1 MIITEASVREYMELN
16 SPGSTSKYTDATLG
30 SNIRAAQGMLQR
42 WTGRR
47 FEDHTATLTFSTDGR
62 AFLPIPG
69 LRSVTSA
76 PTLSGTALDVDD
88 TYYLLPDSQQT
99 GVYTGIQFRAFRT
112 TGTNGPWWLS
122 NPEWFDRNLDHPH
135 YPANRGAS
143 MTLPNDLVIAGN
155 WGWTDAL
162 MPEPVRHAVK
172 VLAAY
177 FTMRPD
183 ALLTG
188 GRFTPGGDV
197 VDLSQFPIEVQ
208 VFVADWKVSSFAA
221 SAN

>member
-1 MIITEASVREYMELN
+1 VIITAQSVREYMELN

-30 SNIRAAQGMLQR
+30 SNIRASQGMLER
-42 WTGRR
+42 WTSRR
-47 FEDHTATLTFSTDGR
+47 FEDVTATLTFSTDGR

-69 LRSVTSA
+69 LRSTTGVTNQGT
-76 PTLSGTALDVDD
+76 TLVADE
-88 TYYLLPDSQQT
+88 TYYLLPDTQQT

-112 TGTNGPWWLS
+112 SGTNGPWWLS

-135 YPANRGAS
+135 YPANRGES
-143 MTLPNDLVIAGN
+143 MTLPNDLTIAGS

-162 MPEPVRHAVK
+162 MPEAVRHAVK
-172 VLAAY
+172 VLAG
-177 FTMRPD
+177 FLTLRPD

-197 VDLSQFPIEVQ
+197 TDLSQFPIEIQ
-208 VFVADWKVSSFAA
+208 AFVADWKVGAFAM
-221 SAN
+221 SAG